1 MEWGVAQPITRRRH
15 FDVQMRRPPRSPAS
29 RGQQVARSTVG
40 RNLVWRRHN
49 GGDVESTLAVGMY
62 HTTQV
67 PLGKSRGELRVEPG
81 IVGVPDV
88 DRRVVDGPTIH
99 PLHPASESQRCAG
112 VVLPPRQR
120 RMCGQR
126 WSTGDV
132 VGTLDCSLAARP
144 FGVDFLL
151 YDVFEENVEK
161 QRPFAVRDHLNYT
174 ALSDGIL

>member
-1 MEWGVAQPITRRRH
+1 MKIFTTIEIELAGDQPITRRRH
-15 FDVQMRRPPRSPAS
+15 FDVQMRWPPRSPAS

-49 GGDVESTLAVGMY
+49 GGDVESTLPVGMY

-99 PLHPASESQRCAG
+99 PLHPAGESHRG
-112 VVLPPRQR
+112 TGFLLPPRQS
-120 RMCGQR
+120 GL
-126 WSTGDV
+126 G
-132 VGTLDCSLAARP
+132 GT
-144 FGVDFLL
+144 
-151 YDVFEENVEK
+151 
-161 QRPFAVRDHLNYT
+161 
-174 ALSDGIL
+174 